1 MINWRG
7 NVHMQG
13 KLLVTFM
20 SALVFGSNLSLP
32 MVEIENSEG
41 EAITSEYVQEIK
53 QSNAPYYQIKYD
65 GSQQTVSITDELE
78 LQLLGWQGEE
88 QKTIVAQILDEQ
100 IEISVDKERKTYMLE
115 NNSEIHIAA
124 EKSEA
129 FVFSEV
135 ISEQTIETFMPI
147 EVNENLTSK
156 EQLAVT
162 DEFGTILEWKDEVQ
176 FLDAS
181 GQVIY
186 EEEYIKLNEVEEE
199 LELEESEEESQEESS
214 EEIVE
219 EEKTEEIAEEES
231 SPEEAA
237 VIKEE
242 VALESK
248 AATFSTSK
256 KTTAKPV
263 LTYQTH
269 VQSHGWMEA
278 VKNGQMSGTS
288 GQAKRLEAIKLNITG
303 MKGLGISYSTHIQSI
318 GWTNYVSDNEIS
330 GTVGSGKRLE
340 AIKIKLNGIEASNYD
355 IYYRVHV
362 EKFGWLD
369 WARNGE
375 PSGTEGLGRRLE
387 AIEVKLI
394 KKGQARPTNT
404 SNNYIENP
412 IISYRSSVQGQGWQS
427 FVRNNSMSGTIGKGK
442 AIQAIDLKLTS
453 QSGLQ
458 VKQASYVQKG
468 GWIEGLSASDQQVE
482 AIKLTLAG
490 KNAHLFDIYYR
501 VHSQKFGWLGWA
513 KNGENAGTEGYDY
526 RIEAYQVKIMP
537 KWQPVVTKND
547 SFMYKDKTSLSYTSH
562 VEKIGWLPSVTDGQL
577 SGTEGRGLR
586 LEGMKINLK
595 HDLYSGDISYET
607 HVQSYGWIKPV
618 TNGAVSGTAGEAK
631 RLEAIKINLTGE
643 VADYYDIYYRVHAES
658 YGWLGWAKNGLPAGT
673 EGAGKRL
680 ESIEIQLV
688 EKGLNG
694 PASSQDEAFV
704 APIPVNKRV
713 VFLDV
718 GHGGSD
724 SGAQYY
730 GIKEKDLNLQMGK
743 KMQKDLEKAGYTVI
757 MSRTDDTYLDIQS
770 ERSTMAINSGAEIFI
785 SLHNNAMPG
794 NSFVNGIE
802 TYYYQYD
809 PNYQPVINQAMH
821 NDPDRLLKSAALA
834 NAIHS
839 NLIDYTGAS
848 DRGVRRETFAVL
860 RETALPAILLEF
872 GYMSNYD
879 EVQRLLTD
887 SYQHTLSKALLEGV
901 NTYFKTY

>member
-1 MINWRG
+1 
-7 NVHMQG
+7 MQG

-32 MVEIENSEG
+32 MVEIEKNEG
-41 EAITSEYVQEIK
+41 EAITSEHVQGIK
-53 QSNAPYYQIKYD
+53 QTHAPYYQIKYD
-65 GSQQTVSITDELE
+65 GSQQTVSLTDEVE
-78 LQLLGWQGEE
+78 LHLLGWQDALQE
-88 QKTIVAQILDEQ
+88 TIVAQILDEQ
-100 IEISVDKERKTYMLE
+100 IEISVDKERKTYTLE
-115 NNSEIHIAA
+115 DNSEIHIAA
-124 EKSEA
+124 EKSET

-135 ISEQTIETFMPI
+135 VSEQTVETFMPI

-162 DEFGTILEWKDEVQ
+162 DELGTILEWKDEVQ

-181 GQVIY
+181 GQIIS
-186 EEEYIKLNEVEEE
+186 EEEYIKLNEIIEEP
-199 LELEESEEESQEESS
+199 ELEESTEESQEESS

-219 EEKTEEIAEEES
+219 KEIIEEES
-231 SPEEAA
+231 ASEEAMI
-237 VIKEE
+237 IKEE
-242 VALESK
+242 VAPESK
-248 AATFSTSK
+248 PATFSMSK
-256 KTTAKPV
+256 KTTVKPV

-278 VKNGQMSGTS
+278 VKNGQTSGTS

-303 MKGLGISYSTHIQSI
+303 IKGLGISYSTHIQSL

-330 GTVGSGKRLE
+330 GTVGSGKCLE

-412 IISYRSSVQGQGWQS
+412 TISYRSFVQGQGWQS
-427 FVRNNSMSGTIGKGK
+427 FVKNNSMSGTIGKGQ
-442 AIQAIDLKLTS
+442 AIQAISLDIPS
-453 QSGLQ
+453 QSALQ
-458 VKQASYVQKG
+458 VKQASYVKKG
-468 GWIEGLSASDQQVE
+468 GWVEGLSASDQQVE
-482 AIKLTLAG
+482 AIKLTLTG
-490 KNAHLFDIYYR
+490 KNARLFDIYYR

-513 KNGENAGTEGYDY
+513 KNGESAGTEGYDY
-526 RIEAYQVKIMP
+526 RLEAYQVKIMP

-586 LEGMKINLK
+586 LEGMKINLN

-618 TNGAVSGTAGEAK
+618 TNGAISGTTGEAK

-643 VADYYDIYYRVHAES
+643 IADYYDIYYRVHAES
-658 YGWLGWAKNGLPAGT
+658 YGWLGWTKNGLPAGT
-673 EGAGKRL
+673 EGAAKRL

-688 EKGLNG
+688 EKGLKG
-694 PASSQDEAFV
+694 PAGSQDDAFV
-704 APIPVNKRV
+704 APIPVKKRV

-718 GHGGSD
+718 GHGGAD

-757 MSRTDDTYLDIQS
+757 MSRTDDTYLDIRS
-770 ERSTMAINSGAEIFI
+770 ERSTMANNSGAEIFI

-794 NSFVNGIE
+794 NSYVNGIE
-802 TYYYQYD
+802 TYYYEYD
-809 PNYQPVINQAMH
+809 PNYQPVINQEMH
-821 NDPDRLLKSAALA
+821 NNPDRLLKSAALA
-834 NAIHS
+834 KAVHS
-839 NLIDYTGAS
+839 NLINHTGAT

-860 RETALPAILLEF
+860 RETALPSILLEF

-887 SYQHTLSKALLEGV
+887 KYQHTLSKALLEGV
-901 NTYFKTY
+901 NAYFKSY